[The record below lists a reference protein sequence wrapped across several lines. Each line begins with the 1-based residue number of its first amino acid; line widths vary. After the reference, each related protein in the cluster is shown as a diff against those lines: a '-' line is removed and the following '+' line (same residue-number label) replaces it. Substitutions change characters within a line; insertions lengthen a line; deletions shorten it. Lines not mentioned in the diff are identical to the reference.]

1 MKYLFWNTHK
11 NNDINDVLSELII
24 ENNISMV
31 LLAEYAANADELIN
45 KLAARDIDM
54 LQYGSCSERI
64 SMTTKR
70 HQVCSRN
77 LIIKIMCMH

>member
-64 SMTTKR
+64 K
-70 HQVCSRN
+70 CSEE
-77 LIIKIMCMH
+77 

>member
-11 NNDINDVLSELII
+11 NDDINDVLSELII

-45 KLAARDIDM
+45 KLAALDIDM
-54 LQYGSCSERI
+54 LQYGSCSER
-64 SMTTKR
+64 S
-70 HQVCSRN
+70 CSN
-77 LIIKIMCMH
+77 TYYQ

>member
-11 NNDINDVLSELII
+11 NDDINDVLSELII

-45 KLAARDIDM
+45 KLNSTLNM
-54 LQYGSCSERI
+54 LF
-64 SMTTKR
+64 T
-70 HQVCSRN
+70 
-77 LIIKIMCMH
+77 IKSDLPAEYRYVAVWKLL